1 MDRLLKDYLVEH
13 TDETGTR
20 LSLTCTL
27 CGKTWM
33 DRCRRL
39 DKSGIYAARE
49 SAAKEAGKYSRI
61 CSFCGRVVCEDCH
74 VNAEG
79 IRLCVQCSSR
89 LRAKLDGKE
98 A

>member
-1 MDRLLKDYLVEH
+1 MKDYLVEH
-13 TDETGTR
+13 TDETGIW

-39 DKSGIYAARE
+39 DKAGIPAARE
-49 SAAKEAGKYSRI
+49 AATKEAGRYTHM
-61 CSFCGRVVCEDCH
+61 CYFCGRVVCEDCH

-89 LRAKLDGKE
+89 LRAKLDGK
-98 A
+98 

>member
-61 CSFCGRVVCEDCH
+61 CSFCGRVVCEDCY

-89 LRAKLDGKE
+89 LRAKLDGK
-98 A
+98 